1 MSARGRQ
8 VAGTLYVLASSVCF
22 ATMAIFAR
30 MAYAAGVDVPTLLF
44 LRFSSAAVL
53 MWGLLLAKGLRPPR
67 GRGLVMTLAMGAVGY
82 AGQAFAFFTALQ
94 YASAGLV
101 ALLLYTYPAIVAIL
115 SRLVFRHPLTR
126 LQVVAVGIAL
136 AGSVLVIGK
145 AVDGQPLGIFFGLL
159 AAFVYS
165 VYILTGS
172 RFPADVTPTAST
184 TIITSAAAATYACVV
199 ALHGFHPPA
208 TAAGWGGHPGDI
220 RGLHGPGHP
229 VLLRRPRPDRP
240 REGLHHLHHRAGLHG
255 DPGGDPARGDRHPG
269 ADPGWR
275 PDRRRGTAPGSGGRR
290 GLEVVTKPP
299 WRGDEPRRDAPQGKA
314 RRAMQG
320 HLKGF
325 DAAGR
330 PPGHVPP
337 MDHRPH
343 CGLFPRPRA
352 ADMGPWLVA
361 AGTPALASIACQERS
376 PVGCVIAAV
385 SCCVRLRGDRS
396 TIPCVAFLA

>member
-1 MSARGRQ
+1 MMSTRGRQ

-82 AGQAFAFFTALQ
+82 AGQAFSFFTALQ

-184 TIITSAAAATYACVV
+184 TIITSAAAVTYACVV

-208 TAAGWGGHPGDI
+208 TAAGWGAI
-220 RGLHGPGHP
+220 LAISVVCTVLAILFFFEGLDRIGPVKASITSTIEPVCTVILAAMLLGETVTP
-229 VLLRRPRPDRP
+229 VRILGGALIVGAVLLLA
-240 REGLHHLHHRAGLHG
+240 REG
-255 DPGGDPARGDRHPG
+255 
-269 ADPGWR
+269 
-275 PDRRRGTAPGSGGRR
+275 
-290 GLEVVTKPP
+290 
-299 WRGDEPRRDAPQGKA
+299 
-314 RRAMQG
+314 
-320 HLKGF
+320 
-325 DAAGR
+325 
-330 PPGHVPP
+330 
-337 MDHRPH
+337 
-343 CGLFPRPRA
+343 A
-352 ADMGPWLVA
+352 AD
-361 AGTPALASIACQERS
+361 
-376 PVGCVIAAV
+376 
-385 SCCVRLRGDRS
+385 
-396 TIPCVAFLA
+396 